1 MTDIQ
6 ADDNFLWK
14 VMFTV
19 IIFTSTS
26 NFIFIDIKIHTVP
39 REENRSI
46 IAMVKN
52 PIFYTSYSLFLLVLY
67 SMVPLFLRQIV
78 QI

>member
-26 NFIFIDIKIHTVP
+26 YFIFIDIKIHTVP
-39 REENRSI
+39 REEHRSI

>member
-26 NFIFIDIKIHTVP
+26 YFIFIDIKIHTVP